1 MTLNSRTGP
10 AVSFSRIL
18 SFTTTGIF
26 VACTQA
32 EVITVG
38 HDGKADFGSIQAA
51 VDYASDGDEILV
63 APGVYTEDDPDHVVD
78 LLGKSI
84 TLRSSDGPDLTIIDG
99 EGVRRGID
107 CVNGE
112 DNDTI
117 IKGFTITGG
126 RGTYGGGMTSYE
138 SSPTVENCR
147 FTGNTAD
154 YGGGM
159 YNIYSSPIVIDCSFG
174 GNTASASGGG
184 MFNLHESS
192 PALTNCTF
200 SENTAETWWGGGLL
214 NGYDSSPTLDACT
227 FTNNHAATGGGMY
240 NHNLEGDDSTPT
252 VAGTVLCGNAPD
264 QVHGPWTDNS
274 GNCLAFSCV
283 DDNGDGI
290 PEECGITGGSILDV
304 PSEAYP
310 TIASA
315 IAAAA
320 YGDVVSIAAGTY
332 LPAETLNVQGKP
344 IILRGSV
351 DEGGAPATI
360 IDGQYLI
367 RVLQCTSGEGANTI
381 FENLVIT
388 GGNTG
393 DNGGGMYNDASS
405 PTLNNCT
412 FTGNRST
419 NNGGG
424 MYNLES
430 RPALSHCTFEDNV
443 ADDSGGAM
451 FNEGSSPAL
460 AACSFTANQAGEI
473 GGGMYNQGGSPM
485 LENCTFAGNSAN
497 RSGGGMFNIE
507 NSSPTLEQCAFIDN
521 QADFSGGGMYNEGS
535 SPQVLDNTFNG
546 NRANIGGGMYNRESN
561 PMVLDSAFSGNYT
574 GSSAFNHRSGS
585 ESLVTARQGGG
596 MYNVLSSP
604 TVTNCSFFDNASY
617 FGGGMSN
624 ATSSPSVTGCTFTGN
639 TADESGGGLYN
650 YESSAM
656 LADSTVCGNTPDQIE
671 GDWSDSG
678 GNLIAMSCD
687 CPIDFNGD
695 GVVDGYELTHV
706 LGAWGTDDSVADV
719 NDDGIVDGADLT
731 DILASWGQ
739 CS

>member
-1 MTLNSRTGP
+1 MALGASASG
-10 AVSFSRIL
+10 AYS
-18 SFTTTGIF
+18 
-26 VACTQA
+26 
-32 EVITVG
+32 EVITVDD
-38 HDGKADFGSIQAA
+38 DGKADYASIQAA
-51 VDYASDGDEILV
+51 VDYASDGDEIVV
-63 APGVYTEDDPDHVVD
+63 APGVYTSDHPDHVVN
-78 LLGKSI
+78 LLGKAI
-84 TLRSSDGPDLTIIDG
+84 TLRSSDGPEVTFIDG
-99 EGVRRGID
+99 EGVRRGVD
-107 CVNGE
+107 CLNGE

-117 IKGFTITGG
+117 IKGFTVTGG
-126 RGTYGGGMTSYE
+126 RGTYGGGMYNTY
-138 SSPTVENCR
+138 SSPTLENCR

-174 GNTASASGGG
+174 GNSALASGGG
-184 MFNLHESS
+184 MFNLYESS

-214 NGYDSSPTLDACT
+214 NGYDSRPTLDDCA
-227 FTNNHAATGGGMY
+227 FTNNHAVEGGGMY

-320 YGDVVSIAAGTY
+320 YGDVVSVAAGTFQ
-332 LPAETLNVQGKP
+332 PVDTLNAQGKP
-344 IILRGSV
+344 IILRGAV
-351 DEGGAPATI
+351 DEEGAPATI

-405 PTLNNCT
+405 PTLINCT

-419 NNGGG
+419 KNGGG
-424 MYNLES
+424 ICNLES
-430 RPALSHCTFEDNV
+430 RPTLSDCTFDNNV
-443 ADDSGGAM
+443 ADESGGAM
-451 FNEGSSPAL
+451 FNEKSSPVL
-460 AACSFTANQAGEI
+460 TDCSFRENQSGDT
-473 GGGMYNQGGSPM
+473 GGGMYNRNGSPT
-485 LENCTFAGNSAN
+485 LENCTFAGNSAY
-497 RSGGGMFNIE
+497 RSGGGIFNIE
-507 NSSPTLEQCAFIDN
+507 NSSPILEQCTFTNN
-521 QADFSGGGMYNEGS
+521 QADFAGGGMYNEGG
-535 SPQVLDNTFNG
+535 SPQVIENTFNG
-546 NRANIGGGMYNRESN
+546 NRANVGGGIYNLESN
-561 PMVLDSAFSGNYT
+561 PVVLDSSFIGNNTENSG
-574 GSSAFNHRSGS
+574 FNERSGS
-585 ESLVTARQGGG
+585 ESLVTTRQGGG
-596 MYNVLSSP
+596 MYNALSNP
-604 TVTNCSFFDNASY
+604 TVTNCSFLDNASLY
-617 FGGGMSN
+617 GGGMSN
-624 ATSSPSVTGCTFTGN
+624 ATSSPLVTGCTFTGN
-639 TADESGGGLYN
+639 TAAYGLGGGIYN
-650 YESSAM
+650 YESTAV
-656 LADSTVCGNTPDQIE
+656 LADSTVCGNFPDQVE

-678 GNLIAMSCD
+678 GNLIAQSCD

-695 GVVDGYELTHV
+695 GVVDGEELTYV
-706 LGAWGTDDSVADV
+706 LGAWGTEDSVADV
-719 NDDGIVDGADLT
+719 NDDGIVDGTDLNS
-731 DILASWGQ
+731 ILGNWGT